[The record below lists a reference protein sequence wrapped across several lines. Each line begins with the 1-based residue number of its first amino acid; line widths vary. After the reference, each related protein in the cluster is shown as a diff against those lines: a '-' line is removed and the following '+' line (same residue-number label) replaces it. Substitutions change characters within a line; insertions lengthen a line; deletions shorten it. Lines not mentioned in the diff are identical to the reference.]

1 MAHARPTPDDI
12 FDTLSIGFGP
22 ASVAL
27 AIALAELNADH
38 RRPQHQP
45 VYSSLGGL
53 QHALGFDA
61 QKVAG
66 EQRERQGAQGRKV
79 KAAFVERYNGFRWHP
94 GMMLEGSKM
103 QISFLKDLATL
114 RNPQSPY
121 TFLSYL
127 ASFQPSRLVSFIS
140 LSTFT
145 PSRREFADYLTWCA
159 EKVTE
164 EIRAQGGEV
173 RFGEEVVGV
182 DALRPDEHD
191 EGADVRVLRVTSRVL
206 ETNELVHRYT
216 RNLVVSAGGSPKVP
230 PQLAAPELVHTGRV
244 LHTASF
250 LEHIDRV
257 LPEVVER
264 VAENDERPIRLA
276 VIGAGQSAAE
286 CFLHLRTKLAPLLPA
301 SLSHRAQ
308 IDMLIR
314 SSALRPTDEGQFSNE
329 VFDPSMS
336 QAVYRLGEKERERVL
351 GEAKRTNY
359 SIVNPRTL
367 DAVYETMYDQKVEED
382 IALRTGSPASS
393 LTHDPH
399 LNIRPYTEIREARP
413 TSSGAIE
420 LVLFNPITR
429 EERVETYDAV
439 VCGTGY
445 DRQAWRGLLF
455 PPALES
461 ALESEGEETI
471 PLAALFDTDNSD
483 SPASS
488 SSVPE
493 SSPPTTPPPALSLP
507 DSAFT
512 DLSRPI
518 PSSSSAST
526 SSRSSSSVSP
536 SRFDSHSRRSSKPST
551 APTSPPYP
559 SSPTSKRTPSSSSSS
574 SSSSAPYKVLENYRL
589 ALPRQTSD
597 GRLFRPTV
605 WLQGS
610 CEKSHGIS
618 DSLLSVLAVRSG
630 EVVQSLLAEGN
641 FETETGAHH

>member
-1 MAHARPTPDDI
+1 MAHTRPSPGDI

-27 AIALAELNADH
+27 AIALAELNAH
-38 RRPQHQP
+38 HPRPQSQP

-61 QKVAG
+61 QQVAG
-66 EQRERQGAQGRKV
+66 EQRKNSGVEGRKV

-159 EKVTE
+159 EKVTA

-173 RFGEEVVGV
+173 SFGEEVVGV

-206 ETNELVHRYT
+206 ETNEFVHRYT

-230 PQLAAPELVHTGRV
+230 PQLAAPELVQTGRV

-257 LPEVVER
+257 LPEVVEH
-264 VAENDERPIRLA
+264 AEERPIRLA

-286 CFLHLRTKLAPLLPA
+286 CFLHLRTKLAPLLP
-301 SLSHRAQ
+301 SFLTHRPQ

-351 GEAKRTNY
+351 GEAKGTNY

-367 DAVYETMYDQKVEED
+367 EAVYETMYDQKVEED
-382 IALRTGSPASS
+382 VAVRTGSPASS
-393 LTHDPH
+393 LTRDPH

-413 TSSGAIE
+413 TPSGAIE

-429 EERVETYDAV
+429 EERSVTYDAV

-445 DRQAWRGLLF
+445 DRQAWRRLLF
-455 PPALES
+455 PPES
-461 ALESEGEETI
+461 ALESLEGETI
-471 PLAALFDTDNSD
+471 PLAALFDTDADD

-488 SSVPE
+488 SSIPE

-512 DLSRPI
+512 DLSRPL

-536 SRFDSHSRRSSKPST
+536 SRFDSHSRRSSSKPST
-551 APTSPPYP
+551 APTSPPCP
-559 SSPTSKRTPSSSSSS
+559 SSPTSKRSPSSTPS
-574 SSSSAPYKVLENYRL
+574 YKVLENYRL
-589 ALPRQTSD
+589 SLPRQTND
-597 GRLFRPTV
+597 GRGFRPTV

-641 FETETGAHH
+641 FETDH